1 MEKAIVKWK
10 DHLLGGMKQRLDVC
24 PIYLSIHVLLC

>member
-10 DHLLGGMKQRLDVC
+10 DHLFSGMKQRLEVC
-24 PIYLSIHVLLC
+24 PISLSINALSC